1 MEISKIESL
10 VYKSAIKNGMPVKLA
25 ELITAQSKHESNNY
39 QSNVFIRNNNLFGYK
54 WAGQKIAKKGTPA
67 PGSEGPNGFY
77 AKYITVGDSVKELT
91 DWIKRRQKGHKFP
104 QDLSLIKT
112 PELYAGLL
120 KNAGYYGAP
129 LSVYLAGLKRY
140 LKEFEKPIV

>member
-1 MEISKIESL
+1 MEHPKIESL

-25 ELITAQSKHESNNY
+25 ELITAQSKHETKNY
-39 QSNVFIRNNNLFGYK
+39 TSRVFKLNNNLFGYT
-54 WAGQKIAKKGTPA
+54 WAGQKIARQGTPK
-67 PGSEGPNGFY
+67 PKSEGGFY
-77 AKYITVGDSVKELT
+77 AAYDVYEDSVKEIA
-91 DWIKRRQKGHKFP
+91 DWIKRRQKGKRFP
-104 QDLSLIKT
+104 QDLTLIKT

-140 LKEFEKPIV
+140 LKQIETLT